1 MIKHLLVLLLGLTVS
16 AAVITEAN
24 AVVCARGVYR
34 AGCAGPQGAVGV
46 QRYGYGVQ
54 RYGYGV
60 HRYGYGAG
68 GVHPYA
74 RGYAR
79 GRRW

>member
-34 AGCAGPQGAVGV
+34 AGCVGPQGAVGV
-46 QRYGYGVQ
+46 QRYGYGV
-54 RYGYGV
+54 GGV
-60 HRYGYGAG
+60 H
-68 GVHPYA
+68 HPYA

>member
-34 AGCAGPQGAVGV
+34 AGCVGPQGAVGV
-46 QRYGYGVQ
+46 QRYGYGVH

-60 HRYGYGAG
+60 G
-68 GVHPYA
+68 GVHRPYA

>member
-1 MIKHLLVLLLGLTVS
+1 MIKHLLVLLLGLIVS

-34 AGCAGPQGAVGV
+34 AGCVGPQGAVGV
-46 QRYGYGVQ
+46 QRYGYGVH

-60 HRYGYGAG
+60 G
-68 GVHPYA
+68 GVHHPYA

>member
-34 AGCAGPQGAVGV
+34 AGCVGPQGAVGV
-46 QRYGYGVQ
+46 QRYGYGVH

-60 HRYGYGAG
+60 GR
-68 GVHPYA
+68 PPPLS

-79 GRRW
+79 GYPRGRRW